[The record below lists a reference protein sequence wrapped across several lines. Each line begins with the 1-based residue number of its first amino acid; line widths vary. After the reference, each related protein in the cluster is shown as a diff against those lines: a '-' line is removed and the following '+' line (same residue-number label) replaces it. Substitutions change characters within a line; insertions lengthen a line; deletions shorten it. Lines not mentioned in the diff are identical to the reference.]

1 MSNTTML
8 EQVKFLDNTL
18 ITLPKRPYCS
28 DDLADGVRVRPLAT
42 AKQHRY
48 LQINPPAQAHYLV
61 FDVDRPAAAFA
72 WEDCNLAPPNFATVN
87 PKNGH
92 AHLVYK
98 LAAPVTTSEH
108 GTIKPLRYLAAIER
122 AYGLELGAD
131 AGYSGLITRNPYK
144 HPALCLHNEAYGLDE
159 LADWLKG
166 DLGLYPDKKE
176 LISGLGRN
184 VTLFDTVRAWAYQAI
199 RLYRAKERSRLFDA
213 WFMELYEYAITVNAQ
228 YPDPLQLSEVRAT
241 ARSIAKYCWKQD
253 GRAEQQFLERQ
264 AERGKAGG
272 MAKGRVNQEK
282 RVQARLLAAK
292 GMTQGAIAAEL
303 GVSRISINRWTRSE
317 L

>member
-1 MSNTTML
+1 ML

-61 FDVDRPAAAFA
+61 FDVDRPAAAYA
-72 WEDCNLAPPNFATVN
+72 WEESRLAPPNFATVN
-87 PKNGH
+87 PQNGH

-144 HPALCLHNEAYGLDE
+144 HPTLCLHTEAYGLDE

-176 LISGLGRN
+176 LTSGFGRN

-213 WFMELYEYAITVNAQ
+213 WFMEIYEYAITVNAQ

-264 AERGKAGG
+264 AVRGKAGG
-272 MAKGRVNQEK
+272 IAKGRANTEK
-282 RVQARLLAAK
+282 RVQALELRLNGLS
-292 GMTQGAIAAEL
+292 TRQIAAEISVNQST
-303 GVSRISINRWTRSE
+303 VSRWFKGDAIA
-317 L
+317 

>member
-1 MSNTTML
+1 ML
-8 EQVKFLDNTL
+8 EQTKFLDNTL
-18 ITLPKRPYCS
+18 ITLPNRPYCS
-28 DDLADGVRVRPLAT
+28 DDLANGVRVRPLAT

-48 LQINPPAQAHYLV
+48 LQINPPSQAHYLV
-61 FDVDRPAAAFA
+61 FDVDRPMAAYA
-72 WEDCNLAPPNFATVN
+72 WEESRLAPPNFATVN
-87 PKNGH
+87 QKNGH

-98 LAAPVTTSEH
+98 LSAPVTTSEH

-144 HPALCLHNEAYGLDE
+144 HPTLCLHTEAYGLDE

-176 LISGLGRN
+176 LISGFGRN

-228 YPDPLQLSEVRAT
+228 CPDPLQLSEVRAT
-241 ARSIAKYCWKQD
+241 ARSIAKFCWKQD

-264 AERGKAGG
+264 AVRGRAGG
-272 MAKGRVNQEK
+272 MAKGRANTEK
-282 RVQARLLAAK
+282 RVQALELHQK
-292 GMTQGAIAAEL
+292 GMSLRAIAVAL
-303 GVSRISINRWTRSE
+303 DCSKSSVSNWVSK
-317 L
+317 